1 MSITIKEVLTKKDLK
16 QFIKFPHTLYKND
29 PMYIPALD
37 FDEMATLQKS
47 NPAFAHCD
55 ARYFLAYKNGK
66 IAGRVA
72 AIINHHAN
80 RDWNQKNIRFGWFDV
95 IDDIKV
101 TKALIGAVGQW
112 GIELG
117 MERISGPWGFTDMD
131 KEGLLTE
138 GYDELQSITTIY
150 NYPYYKDH
158 LEALGFQKDVE
169 WIQMRLALPQEKNE
183 KFSQFK
189 NLLLEKHGLSIV
201 KTKSTKELKIRAK
214 ELFNVLNEAY
224 SVLHEFTK
232 LNEKQID
239 AYIAQYIPL
248 INKDMICMIEDRNKK
263 IIGFAITMPSLSKA
277 FQKAKGKLFPFGW
290 YHILKALKSNDT
302 VECYLIG
309 LVPEYQ
315 NKGLNAIIFDHLH
328 SNYIKMGIKT
338 LVANPQ
344 LETNTAAIR
353 LFGSYPTEIFAR
365 RRCYF
370 NHLSNQSKNER
381 CQ

>member
-1 MSITIKEVLTKKDLK
+1 
-16 QFIKFPHTLYKND
+16 
-29 PMYIPALD
+29 MYIPALD
-37 FDEMATLQKS
+37 MDEIATLSKT

-55 ARYFLAYKNGK
+55 ARYFLAYKGGE
-66 IAGRVA
+66 IVGRVA

-80 RDWNQKNIRFGWFDV
+80 RDWNQQNIRFGWFDV
-95 IDDIKV
+95 IDDINV
-101 TKALIGAVGQW
+101 TKALLGAVGQW
-112 GIELG
+112 GRENGLN
-117 MERISGPWGFTDMD
+117 RISGPWGFTDMD

-138 GYDELQSITTIY
+138 GFDQLQSITTIY

-158 LEALGFQKDVE
+158 LEALGYSKDVE
-169 WIQMRLALPQEKNE
+169 WIQMRLDLPKERNP
-183 KFSQFK
+183 KFTQFK
-189 NLLLEKHGLSIV
+189 NILLEKYGLSIY
-201 KTKSTKELKIRAK
+201 KPKSTKELKIKAK
-214 ELFNVLNEAY
+214 QLFGVLNEAY

-239 AYIAQYIPL
+239 NYIAQYIPL
-248 INKDMICMIEDRNKK
+248 INKDLICMIEDASER
-263 IIGFAITMPSLSKA
+263 IVGFAITMPSLSKA
-277 FQKAKGKLFPFGW
+277 FQKAKGRLFPFGW

-309 LVPEYQ
+309 VIPEYQ

-328 SNYIKMGIKT
+328 SNYIDMGFTT

-370 NHLSNQSKNER
+370 NHLSNQS
-381 CQ
+381 

>member
-1 MSITIKEVLTKKDLK
+1 MKITIKEVQTKKDLK
-16 QFIKFPHTLYKND
+16 KFIRFPHTLYKND

-37 FDEMATLQKS
+37 MDEIATLSKT

-55 ARYFLAYKNGK
+55 ARYFLAYKGGE
-66 IAGRVA
+66 IVGRVA

-80 RDWNQKNIRFGWFDV
+80 RDWNQQNIRFGWFDV
-95 IDDIKV
+95 IDDINV
-101 TKALIGAVGQW
+101 TKALLGAVGQW
-112 GIELG
+112 GRENGLN
-117 MERISGPWGFTDMD
+117 RISGPWGFTDMD

-138 GYDELQSITTIY
+138 GFDQLQSITTIY

-158 LEALGFQKDVE
+158 LEALGYSKDVE
-169 WIQMRLALPQEKNE
+169 WIQMRLDLPKERNP
-183 KFSQFK
+183 KFTQFK
-189 NLLLEKHGLSIV
+189 NILLEKYGLSIY
-201 KTKSTKELKIRAK
+201 KPKSTKELKIKAK
-214 ELFNVLNEAY
+214 QLFGVLNEAY
-224 SVLHEFTK
+224 SVLHEFTR

-239 AYIAQYIPL
+239 NYIAQYIPL
-248 INKDMICMIEDRNKK
+248 INKDLICMIEDASER
-263 IIGFAITMPSLSKA
+263 IVGFAITMPSLSKA
-277 FQKAKGKLFPFGW
+277 FQKAKGRLFPFGW

-309 LVPEYQ
+309 VIPEYQ

-328 SNYIKMGIKT
+328 SNYIDMGFTT

-370 NHLSNQSKNER
+370 NHLSNQS
-381 CQ
+381 